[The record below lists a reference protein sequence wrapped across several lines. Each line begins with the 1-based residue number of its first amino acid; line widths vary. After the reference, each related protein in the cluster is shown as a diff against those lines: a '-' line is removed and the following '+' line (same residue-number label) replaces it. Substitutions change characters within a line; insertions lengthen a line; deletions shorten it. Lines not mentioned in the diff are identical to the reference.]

1 MVSIHYKKKT
11 ERDMLEGSGD
21 LQTMVHRSWL
31 KLDRITLI
39 PLFSLPRRF
48 STGTLTLSKVIYEV
62 PAVGEYDVLMAVV
75 STPSCLSIKMTESP
89 LSILFVSYCGR
100 SVKEYTYQS

>member
-1 MVSIHYKKKT
+1 MRTDPPGMISIYHRKREKEEEYV
-11 ERDMLEGSGD
+11 EGSGD

-48 STGTLTLSKVIYEV
+48 STGTLTLSKVMYEV

-89 LSILFVSYCGR
+89 LSTLFVSY
-100 SVKEYTYQS
+100 